1 MPNAAKQQCPKA
13 RLLDKNSHD
22 LVYSKENTLRSLLA
36 QAKSK
41 QEEQDCRPL
50 PLSQHC
56 ENTAEEQRLASAS
69 RKHAVNTDGVIS
81 DSKVNCQARIL
92 PLPPGSHCMPGN
104 RKKHPPALFPF
115 KKPLPP
121 PEVRH
126 RTLICILIAA
136 FV

>member
-41 QEEQDCRPL
+41 QEEQDGRPL

-81 DSKVNCQARIL
+81 DS
-92 PLPPGSHCMPGN
+92 P
-104 RKKHPPALFPF
+104 HPPTASWQPLYAWKPQEASTCPFPLQ
-115 KKPLPP
+115 KASSSP
-121 PEVRH
+121 
-126 RTLICILIAA
+126 
-136 FV
+136 